1 MFSVKRFALSLFLFS
16 ILCSLAVAV
25 LNIDVAEAED
35 IVTIRADGTVH
46 PSTAPIQRVGKV
58 YTLAGDVN
66 AIRVQK
72 NNIILDGN
80 GHRVSGAGATPVIL
94 ACIPSITG
102 VRNVTIKNLII
113 TGGDMGIVLDRCSNI
128 TISDNVITGTK
139 VAVPELQATGGI
151 FIWAGNSNIISGN
164 RIENNIVGIRL
175 GYGTKGNIIVG
186 NNITSN
192 KYGIQLWEASNNT
205 FHHNLFINNTVQVYD
220 ASVVSPHYMSPS
232 VNTWDNGV
240 EGNYWSDYN
249 GTDNNRD
256 CIGDTPY
263 VIDEN
268 NQDNYPLMKTEIPP
282 FQQSEPFPTTWG
294 VAAIVV
300 AGVVGAALL
309 VFYFE
314 KVKKKAGKSNSKNP
328 KQSSWIGRI

>member
-1 MFSVKRFALSLFLFS
+1 MFGVKRFALSPLSVF
-16 ILCSLAVAV
+16 ILCSLVIAV
-25 LNIDVAEAED
+25 LNIDVVEEDD
-35 IVTIRADGTVH
+35 IVTIRADGTVY
-46 PSTAPIQRVGKV
+46 PSNVPIQRVGNV
-58 YTLAGDVN
+58 YTLTSDVN

-72 NNIILDGN
+72 NDIILDGN

-113 TGGDMGIVLDRCSNI
+113 TGGDMGIVLDRCSNV
-128 TISDNVITGTK
+128 TISGNVITGTK
-139 VAVPELQATGGI
+139 VAVPQLQATGGI

-175 GYGTKGNIIVG
+175 GYGTKGNIIFR
-186 NNITSN
+186 NNITNN

-220 ASVVSPHYMSPS
+220 ASVVSPHYVSPS

-240 EGNYWSDYN
+240 ECNYWSDYN

-256 CIGDTPY
+256 GIGDTPY
-263 VIDEN
+263 IIDEN
-268 NQDNYPLMKTEIPP
+268 NQDNYPLMKTGIPP
-282 FQQSEPFPTTWG
+282 FQQSESFPTTWV

-309 VFYFE
+309 FFYFE
-314 KVKKKAGKSNSKNP
+314 KVKKKAGKSNIKIPNRAA
-328 KQSSWIGRI
+328 G